1 MTNSLLE
8 EKSPKQVIK
17 PTKPQLSAQDHLK
30 YLCLETPR
38 TSNLNYY
45 QNLPSHANSNLL
57 NGRGATTSDQEG
69 KTSYFRKSVIEDV
82 FDLATRICPQDKEEI
97 WRANGSKPVDSLCA
111 GFYASDEV
119 YTIVH
124 NGVIKSMFGVNK
136 SIINDRIGIPWLLS
150 DGQFEGIEIKFLRT
164 GKKWVDGLLS
174 TNWDLLYN
182 YVDVDNHNAI
192 KWLKFL
198 GFSFIRVIPNFGYAG
213 TPFVE
218 FMRIKNV

>member
-8 EKSPKQVIK
+8 EKSPKQIIK
-17 PTKPQLSAQDHLK
+17 PTKPLLSVQDHLK

-38 TSNLNYY
+38 TSNSNYY
-45 QNLPSHANSNLL
+45 QNLTSLANSKVQ
-57 NGRGATTSDQEG
+57 NGKGSTTLGQEE

-82 FDLATRICPQDKEEI
+82 FDLAKRVCPQDKEEI
-97 WRANGSKPVDSLCA
+97 WRGSGSKPVDALCA

-124 NGVIKSMFGVNK
+124 DGLIKGMFGVNK
-136 SIINDRIGIPWLLS
+136 SIINDRIGIPWMLS
-150 DGQFEGIEIKFLRT
+150 DGDFKGLEITFLRT

-198 GFSFIRVIPNFGYAG
+198 RFSFIRVIPNFGYAK